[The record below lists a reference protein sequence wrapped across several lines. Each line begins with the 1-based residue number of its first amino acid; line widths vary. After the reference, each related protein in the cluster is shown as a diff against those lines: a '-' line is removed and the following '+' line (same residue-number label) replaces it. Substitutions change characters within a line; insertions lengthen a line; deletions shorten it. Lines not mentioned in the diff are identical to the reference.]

1 MEPLPALL
9 ISVPSVITGS
19 LSRAERA
26 AIQSGLDKGRS
37 CRQMA
42 RDLGRSPSTVADE
55 VARNRTV
62 SKGPGKGE
70 RVRDAPEDACPKLLS
85 WPRCCNGCRN
95 LRYRSCSRRWRC
107 EYSAARAQ
115 ALADAELRESRIGVD
130 RGEAEFER
138 IMGLIRYD
146 VARGL
151 SPQQIA
157 LGRAGQIGA
166 SPSTIYRWISRGYAG
181 MCDLDLRRKC
191 GYKPRSRSEPPRPT
205 AHGGARSF
213 AAFMGLPEEGR
224 AAACEMDTVT
234 GLKSDRRCLLTLY
247 SRPFRFQLA
256 LLMPGKTAA
265 ATESALDML
274 ERAAPKAFR
283 RLFSLLLTDNGAEFA
298 DCAGI
303 ERSALDPAA
312 GRCSVYYCD
321 VRQSQQKGGCERN
334 HVELRKLLPK
344 GRGISFDRL
353 TGRDC
358 AVLMSQLNSEPRPSL
373 GGMCA
378 IDMLL
383 AALGA
388 DGRELL
394 DALGVDGSF
403 CHSIASFR
411 FAGCM
416 RAIISSHRRV
426 ARSRMQPSAVWMRQR
441 LSRIVPAIISRC
453 ARVWICPSR
462 LCCTLASCRISS
474 LVSYS

>member
-1 MEPLPALL
+1 
-9 ISVPSVITGS
+9 
-19 LSRAERA
+19 
-26 AIQSGLDKGRS
+26 
-37 CRQMA
+37 
-42 RDLGRSPSTVADE
+42 
-55 VARNRTV
+55 
-62 SKGPGKGE
+62 
-70 RVRDAPEDACPKLLS
+70 
-85 WPRCCNGCRN
+85 
-95 LRYRSCSRRWRC
+95 
-107 EYSAARAQ
+107 
-115 ALADAELRESRIGVD
+115 
-130 RGEAEFER
+130 
-138 IMGLIRYD
+138 MGLIRYD

-166 SPSTIYRWISRGYAG
+166 SPSTIYRLISRGYAG

-191 GYKPRSRSEPPRPT
+191 GYKPRSRAEPPRPS

-213 AAFMGLPEEGR
+213 SAFMGLPEEGR
-224 AAACEMDTVT
+224 AAACEMDTVA

-256 LLMPGKTAA
+256 LLMPGKTAEA
-265 ATESALDML
+265 ARARLDEL
-274 ERAAPKAFR
+274 EKAAPNAFA
-283 RLFSLLLTDNGAEFA
+283 RLFPLLLTDNGAEFS

-394 DALGVDGSF
+394 DALGVGKVTDGELDMTV
-403 CHSIASFR
+403 
-411 FAGCM
+411 G
-416 RAIISSHRRV
+416 AIEAARRG
-426 ARSRMQPSAVWMRQR
+426 RGEGP
-441 LSRIVPAIISRC
+441 LVP
-453 ARVWICPSR
+453 
-462 LCCTLASCRISS
+462 
-474 LVSYS
+474 

>member
-1 MEPLPALL
+1 M
-9 ISVPSVITGS
+9 
-19 LSRAERA
+19 
-26 AIQSGLDKGRS
+26 
-37 CRQMA
+37 
-42 RDLGRSPSTVADE
+42 
-55 VARNRTV
+55 

-213 AAFMGLPEEGR
+213 AAFMGLPEEER
-224 AAACEMDTVT
+224 ARACEMDTVI
-234 GLKSDRRCLLTLY
+234 GLRSDRRCLLTLY

-256 LLMPGKTAA
+256 LLMPDKTAA

-283 RLFSLLLTDNGAEFA
+283 RLFPLVLTDNGAEFA
-298 DCAGI
+298 DSEGI

-321 VRQSQQKGGCERN
+321 ARQSQQKGGCERN
-334 HVELRKLLPK
+334 HVEVRKILPK

-353 TGRDC
+353 GGRDC
-358 AVLMSQLNSEPRPSL
+358 AVLMSHLNSEPRPSL

-394 DALGVDGSF
+394 DALGVEKVPYGELDMTVG
-403 CHSIASFR
+403 AVE
-411 FAGCM
+411 AD
-416 RAIISSHRRV
+416 RR
-426 ARSRMQPSAVWMRQR
+426 RRGEGPLMP
-441 LSRIVPAIISRC
+441 
-453 ARVWICPSR
+453 
-462 LCCTLASCRISS
+462 
-474 LVSYS
+474 

>member
-1 MEPLPALL
+1 MQGKKQRERYRRLD
-9 ISVPSVITGS
+9 
-19 LSRAERA
+19 RAERA

-85 WPRCCNGCRN
+85 WPRCCNGCG
-95 LRYRSCSRRWRC
+95 RYRAIGCKRRLLASIYFSPFSPTYFRQ
-107 EYSAARAQ
+107 AQ

-394 DALGVDGSF
+394 DALGVEKVPYGELDMTVGA
-403 CHSIASFR
+403 IEAA
-411 FAGCM
+411 AG
-416 RAIISSHRRV
+416 AV
-426 ARSRMQPSAVWMRQR
+426 AGGRQ
-441 LSRIVPAIISRC
+441 
-453 ARVWICPSR
+453 
-462 LCCTLASCRISS
+462 TE
-474 LVSYS
+474 

>member
-1 MEPLPALL
+1 MQGKKQRKRYRRLD
-9 ISVPSVITGS
+9 
-19 LSRAERA
+19 RAERA

-62 SKGPGKGE
+62 AKGPGKGE
-70 RVRDAPEDACPKLLS
+70 RVRDAPEDACPRLLS

-130 RGEAEFER
+130 RDEAGFEYA
-138 IMGLIRYD
+138 MGLIRCD

-157 LGRAGQIGA
+157 LARAGQIGA

-213 AAFMGLPEEGR
+213 SAFMGLPEEER
-224 AAACEMDTVT
+224 AAACEMDTVI
-234 GLKSDRRCLLTLY
+234 GLRSDRRCLLTLY
-247 SRPFRFQLA
+247 LRAFRFQLA
-256 LLMPGKTAA
+256 LLMPDKTAA
-265 ATESALDML
+265 STESALDML
-274 ERAAPKAFR
+274 ERAAPNAFA
-283 RLFSLLLTDNGAEFA
+283 RLFPLVLTDNGAEFA
-298 DCAGI
+298 DSEGI

-312 GRCSVYYCD
+312 RRCSVYYCD
-321 VRQSQQKGGCERN
+321 ARQSQQKGGCERN
-334 HVELRKLLPK
+334 HVEVRKILPK

-353 TGRDC
+353 GGRDC
-358 AVLMSQLNSEPRPSL
+358 AVLMSHLNSEPRPSL

-394 DALGVDGSF
+394 DALGVEKVPYGELDMTVG
-403 CHSIASFR
+403 AVE
-411 FAGCM
+411 AD
-416 RAIISSHRRV
+416 RR
-426 ARSRMQPSAVWMRQR
+426 RRGEGPLMP
-441 LSRIVPAIISRC
+441 
-453 ARVWICPSR
+453 
-462 LCCTLASCRISS
+462 
-474 LVSYS
+474 

>member
-1 MEPLPALL
+1 MREKAHKPYRRLDR
-9 ISVPSVITGS
+9 S
-19 LSRAERA
+19 ERA
-26 AIQSGLDKGRS
+26 AIERGLDKRKS

-42 RDLGRSPSTVADE
+42 RELGRSPSTVADE

-62 SKGPGKGE
+62 SRGPGKGG
-70 RVRDAPEDACPKLLS
+70 RASAAPEDACPKLLE
-85 WPRCCNGCRN
+85 WPHCCNGCK
-95 LRYRSCSRRWRC
+95 LRRYHCSRRWRC

-115 ALADAELRESRIGVD
+115 ALADAELRESRMGVD
-130 RGEAEFER
+130 RDEAELER
-138 IMGLIRYD
+138 AMGLIRHD

-157 LGRAGQIGA
+157 TARAAEVGA

-181 MCDLDLRRKC
+181 MSSLELRRKC
-191 GYKPRSRSEPPRPT
+191 GYKPRSRAEPPRQT

-213 AAFMGLPEEGR
+213 AAFMELPEEER
-224 AAACEMDTVT
+224 AAACEMDTVI

-247 SRPFRFQLA
+247 LRAFKLQIA
-256 LLMPGKTAA
+256 LLMPDKAA
-265 ATESALDML
+265 ASTESALDML
-274 ERAAPKAFR
+274 EKAAPKAFR

-358 AVLMSQLNSEPRPSL
+358 AALMSQLNSEPRPSL

-383 AALGA
+383 AALGV

-394 DALGVDGSF
+394 DALGVEKVPYGELN
-403 CHSIASFR
+403 
-411 FAGCM
+411 M
-416 RAIISSHRRV
+416 TLEAIEAARRD
-426 ARSRMQPSAVWMRQR
+426 RGEEP
-441 LSRIVPAIISRC
+441 LVP
-453 ARVWICPSR
+453 
-462 LCCTLASCRISS
+462 
-474 LVSYS
+474 